1 MFDKNRFSEILKN
14 IYNTYDNQRLF
25 AEATGV
31 NRGYLSR
38 YINKKIDSPPSP
50 KILKGIADA
59 SKGITTYEELMK
71 ICGHV
76 TEKTF
81 GNNSMVNNNIS
92 VITIFE
98 FLNGKKQPYNDL
110 WIDKSILEPSH
121 QYFAFKTNDD
131 SMLPLLGKGDIAI
144 IEKSNSYQN
153 GNTCLI
159 SIDNDI
165 LIRKIVDFKDYIELY
180 TAIPYSQPT
189 KITNEE
195 KTKNKFK
202 VLGKVIRVENSSA
215 FK

>member
-98 FLNGKKQPYNDL
+98 FLNGKNNHTMIY
-110 WIDKSILEPSH
+110 
-121 QYFAFKTNDD
+121 
-131 SMLPLLGKGDIAI
+131 G
-144 IEKSNSYQN
+144 
-153 GNTCLI
+153 
-159 SIDNDI
+159 
-165 LIRKIVDFKDYIELY
+165 
-180 TAIPYSQPT
+180 
-189 KITNEE
+189 
-195 KTKNKFK
+195 
-202 VLGKVIRVENSSA
+202 
-215 FK
+215 